1 MGLSLRLCFGT
12 LNSLCLL
19 SNVAMLHI
27 PAHKGPGL
35 ADYEARTDT
44 NDAGGVVGV
53 RIAVTGHNAEGRRVV
68 NSRQPPEE
76 PAAHH
81 PRISERRK
89 LVGDT

>member
-44 NDAGGVVGV
+44 IDVGGVAAA
-53 RIAVTGHNAEGRRVV
+53 RKAVTVDIAETRG
-68 NSRQPPEE
+68 
-76 PAAHH
+76 
-81 PRISERRK
+81 
-89 LVGDT
+89 

>member
-1 MGLSLRLCFGT
+1 
-12 LNSLCLL
+12 
-19 SNVAMLHI
+19 MLHI

-44 NDAGGVVGV
+44 KDVGGVAVA
-53 RIAVTGHNAEGRRVV
+53 RSAVTGHKAEGRRVGH
-68 NSRQPPEE
+68 SRQPPVE